1 MEDGDD
7 QLSSPPVQDAARQIR
22 LLEKRLSK
30 ANMRRTEL
38 EHLMDTSHAFQLN
51 IIKEIEAARAD
62 VERKSHELE
71 AVNDSLK
78 MEKARTDQ
86 LLRSI
91 MPEQVAEELKA
102 TGRVAPRRVDNATV
116 MFADF
121 VSFSTKTERLDPV
134 ELVGMLDHYYS
145 AFDQI
150 ITKHGVEKVK
160 TIGDAYMCVAGAQDD
175 ATDHAP
181 RMLRAAREILMF
193 VRDSRNKPSAT
204 RQSAWDIRIGV
215 NSGALSSGVVGHDR
229 LSYDIWGNTVNT
241 AARVVKACAVNTITL
256 SESTRF
262 LVGADP
268 AIRALGIVEA
278 KGVGNVAIYQFAV

>member
-1 MEDGDD
+1 MAKDD
-7 QLSSPPVQDAARQIR
+7 KKLSSPVHDPARQIR

-38 EHLMDTSHAFQLN
+38 EHLMDTSHAFQRN
-51 IIKEIEAARAD
+51 IINEIEAARAE

-71 AVNDSLK
+71 ALNASLQV
-78 MEKARTDQ
+78 EKARTDQ

-91 MPEQVAEELKA
+91 MPEQVAEELKT
-102 TGRVAPRRVDNATV
+102 TGRVAPRRVENATV

-121 VSFSTKTERLDPV
+121 VSFSTTTERLDPV

-150 ITKHGVEKVK
+150 IATHGVEKVK
-160 TIGDAYMCVAGAQDD
+160 TIGDAYMCVAGAQNDEE
-175 ATDHAP
+175 DHAR
-181 RMLRAAREILMF
+181 RMLSAARGILMF
-193 VRDSRNKPSAT
+193 VRESRKVPTAT
-204 RQSAWDIRIGV
+204 RHSAWDIRIGI
-215 NSGALSSGVVGHDR
+215 NSGAVSSGVVGHDR

-241 AARVVKACAVNTITL
+241 AARVVKASAVNTITL

-262 LVGADP
+262 LVGNDP
-268 AIRALGIVEA
+268 AINALGLVEA
-278 KGVGNVAIYQFAV
+278 KGIGNVAIYRFAI